1 MLRLFMPLVLL
12 LVCTNTAGDQF
23 DIDKVITS
31 CSAGL
36 LWPTKLIQMRQFRRE
51 AIGEETFGQIRREIR
66 PEPDDLLSFSYTYG
80 TI

>member
-1 MLRLFMPLVLL
+1 MLRLFMPLMLL

-66 PEPDDLLSFSYTYG
+66 SRTR
-80 TI
+80 